1 MTNGVNEMKI
11 EIEKETLVELAC
23 IVQVVSIIGEGV
35 KISREL
41 ETASRNVLGKLD
53 TECPDLDL

>member
-1 MTNGVNEMKI
+1 MKI

-23 IVQVVSIIGEGV
+23 IVQAVSIIGEGL

-41 ETASRNVLGKLD
+41 ESASRKVLGKLD

>member
-23 IVQVVSIIGEGV
+23 IVQAVSIIGEGV

-41 ETASRNVLGKLD
+41 ETASRNVLGELD
-53 TECPDLDL
+53 AACPDLDL

>member
-1 MTNGVNEMKI
+1 MKI

-23 IVQVVSIIGEGV
+23 IVQAVSIIGAGV

>member
-1 MTNGVNEMKI
+1 MKV
-11 EIEKETLVELAC
+11 EIEKTSLHELAC

-41 ETASRNVLGKLD
+41 ETASRKVLGKLD

>member
-1 MTNGVNEMKI
+1 MKI

-23 IVQVVSIIGEGV
+23 IVQAVSIIGEGV
-35 KISREL
+35 KIPREL
-41 ETASRNVLGKLD
+41 ETASRKALGKLD

>member
-23 IVQVVSIIGEGV
+23 IVQAVSIIGEGV

-41 ETASRNVLGKLD
+41 ETESRNVLGKLD

>member
-1 MTNGVNEMKI
+1 MKI

-23 IVQVVSIIGEGV
+23 IVQAVSILGAGM

-41 ETASRNVLGKLD
+41 EAASKNVLGKLD